1 MDDEFFVDEETT
13 HLPAIKKIAKER
25 IEQVNTKLR
34 AAVADYR
41 KKVEEVKIDEIRK
54 DIASKNPQ

>member
-1 MDDEFFVDEETT
+1 MDNEFFVDEETT

-25 IEQVNTKLR
+25 IAQVETTLK
-34 AAVADYR
+34 AAVANYR

-54 DIASKNPQ
+54 DITSKNPQ